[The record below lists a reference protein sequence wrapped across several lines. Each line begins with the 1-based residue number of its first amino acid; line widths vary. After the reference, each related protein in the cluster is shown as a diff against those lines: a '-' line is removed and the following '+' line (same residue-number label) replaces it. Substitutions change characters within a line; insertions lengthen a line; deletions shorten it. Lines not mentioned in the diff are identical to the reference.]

1 MHDENVGDDDDDD
14 DDDDENVGDD
24 DRIIFGRKSDRC
36 LQTLFSHSINH

>member
-1 MHDENVGDDDDDD
+1 MHDDDDDD
-14 DDDDENVGDD
+14 GHNGDENGGDD